1 MAKVRARPETG
12 LLYLDFSYRGVRCRE
27 QTALPDTAE
36 NRRRVQSLMSRI
48 SKEIKRGLFDYAAT
62 FPGSARAAEFAAP
75 PGAIGGTVP
84 FTAGAAGAHAAPA
97 LPDTPLFS
105 DFSVTWRKEMAPQ
118 WRRQHR
124 DSVDATFDAHLLAE
138 FGDRPVGTITKAD
151 VLTFRAKL
159 AELPGRSTP
168 KLTSST
174 INKTMGL
181 LRQCLTE
188 ASERFGTP
196 DAFKGVKRLK
206 GRRPDVKPFSLVE
219 VEKIRT
225 TIRPDFRHYMTCR
238 FFTGMRTGEI
248 NGLKWKY
255 VDFEHEVIR
264 VREVFS
270 AGEAEENAKT
280 ESSIRDIPML
290 PMVKDA
296 LMQHWEARDPD
307 NEYVF
312 TTREGNPIDAH
323 NFANRIWYPL
333 LRYLELEKRRPYQT
347 RHTTATLMLASGENP
362 EWIARLMGHTNTQ
375 MLFTVYSRFVPN
387 LTRQDGLAF
396 SGLVSRSTSTPPAT
410 GLTAEQIDNLDP
422 AALRQLLK
430 RQIATTKPARTP
442 IWTAQPFVDTRGS
455 KWHGSAEWRSG
466 EPRLRT
472 NATHPCIGSR
482 SAVVRHP
489 RLLEQLTT
497 PAGCCHDLQHESG
510 TAH

>member
-1 MAKVRARPETG
+1 MAKVRARKDNG
-12 LLYLDFSYRGVRCRE
+12 LLFLDFYYRGVRCRE

-48 SKEIKRGLFDYAAT
+48 SKEIKQGLFDYGAT
-62 FPGSARAAEFAAP
+62 FPGSPKAAQFATP
-75 PGAIGGTVP
+75 PGTAGSTVP
-84 FTAGAAGAHAAPA
+84 VATGGVAAPA
-97 LPDTPLFS
+97 DPTLSDTPTFS

-124 DSVDATFDAHLLAE
+124 DSVDATFAAHLLTE
-138 FGDRPVGTITKAD
+138 FGDRAVGSITKAD

-159 AELPGRSTP
+159 AELPGRSSP
-168 KLTSST
+168 KLSPTT
-174 INKTMGL
+174 VNRTMGL

-206 GRRPDVKPFSLVE
+206 GRRPDVRPFSLEE
-219 VEKIRT
+219 VEKIRN
-225 TIRPDFRHYMTCR
+225 TIRPDYRNYVTCR

-255 VDFEHEVIR
+255 VDFENEVIR

-270 AGEAEENAKT
+270 AGESEENAKT

-290 PMVKDA
+290 PMVKEA
-296 LMQHWEARDPD
+296 LELQWEQRDPEV
-307 NEYVF
+307 EYVF
-312 TTREGNPIDAH
+312 CSRGGFPIDAH

-396 SGLVSRSTSTPPAT
+396 TGLVNRKT
-410 GLTAEQIDNLDP
+410 GNAKPQTLTAAEIDALDP
-422 AALRQLLK
+422 AALRELLK
-430 RQIATTKPARTP
+430 QQLADQKPARDP
-442 IWTAQPFVDTRGS
+442 LS
-455 KWHGSAEWRSG
+455 
-466 EPRLRT
+466 
-472 NATHPCIGSR
+472 
-482 SAVVRHP
+482 
-489 RLLEQLTT
+489 
-497 PAGCCHDLQHESG
+497 
-510 TAH
+510 